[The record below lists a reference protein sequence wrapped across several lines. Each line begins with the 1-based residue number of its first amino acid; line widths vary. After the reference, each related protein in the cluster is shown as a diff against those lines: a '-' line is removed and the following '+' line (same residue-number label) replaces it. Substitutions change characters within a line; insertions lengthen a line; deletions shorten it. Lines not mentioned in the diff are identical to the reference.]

1 MTNTEI
7 LIATLTAVQHDE
19 GVTDIDGDGY
29 IDWST
34 RDGDRRAFEVGAQG
48 DTATLWMTH
57 DELVQLHTRLTLTLL
72 RDQA

>member
-1 MTNTEI
+1 MTNTET
-7 LIATLTAVQHDE
+7 LIASLTAVQPDE
-19 GVTDIDGDGY
+19 SITADGDGY

-48 DTATLWMTH
+48 DTAVLWMTH
-57 DELVQLHTRLTLTLL
+57 DELVQLHARLTLTLL